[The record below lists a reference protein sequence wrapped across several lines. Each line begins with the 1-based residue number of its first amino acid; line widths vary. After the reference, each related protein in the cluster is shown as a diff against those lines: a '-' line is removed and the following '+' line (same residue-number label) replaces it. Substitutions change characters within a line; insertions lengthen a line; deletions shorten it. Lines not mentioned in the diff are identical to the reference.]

1 MTTAIAAVLPTQ
13 PQIDRLAALGIS
25 IVPQTRSEASALITA
40 AIAERDMRP
49 ATMAQRGRA
58 GALGGRD
65 LPGSGVREISTQIY
79 LLEALALIDGAA
91 DSTAMAEGTAL
102 LIARVRERLT
112 KPVRITVPA
121 APVSE
126 TA

>member
-58 GALGGRD
+58 AALGGRD
-65 LPGSGVREISTQIY
+65 LPGSGVREISTQIF

-91 DSTAMAEGTAL
+91 DATAMAEGTAL
-102 LIARVRERLT
+102 LVDRVRERLT
-112 KPVRITVPA
+112 KPIRITVPA
-121 APVSE
+121 APV